1 MDHNHET
8 RIYWVPASYMETLKC
23 IGHIPSEI
31 IFKIPLLLHPGH
43 VNSLSNL
50 ITRRP
55 TSQLQCSF
63 LRVHCRGHKD
73 SIRCKSETPWI
84 DNINCTRSKNLQG
97 RCKCFSRDE
106 VLRWNQ
112 KGGIQDHSQD
122 MVQTIHIPLCD
133 MVGPICWAQV
143 MFCTRKWDGLTKR
156 NGIAVSNYGIW
167 LLYAYKYLNFADL
180 IYLQII
186 YRV

>member
-8 RIYWVPASYMETLKC
+8 RIYWVPASYMETLKF

-43 VNSLSNL
+43 ANSLSNL

-63 LRVHCRGHKD
+63 LRVHCRGHKV

-112 KGGIQDHSQD
+112 KGGLHSTSRHSEFRIILRIWSRLSIFHY
-122 MVQTIHIPLCD
+122 V
-133 MVGPICWAQV
+133 
-143 MFCTRKWDGLTKR
+143 
-156 NGIAVSNYGIW
+156 IW
-167 LLYAYKYLNFADL
+167 LGQSAGLKSCSARAS
-180 IYLQII
+180 
-186 YRV
+186 